1 MAMPDCSLRKTCHRA
16 SSSRIFSGRAFSQTW
31 NVVAS
36 AKQDRNTPLFLS
48 LLCYMLRSFDSASMD
63 MEVDILRGGAS
74 KQLQG
79 VAAKPLELN
88 QGFLLPLVKTVAAF
102 YLKHGLLQELSVG
115 VKQGEEPRSIA

>member
-1 MAMPDCSLRKTCHRA
+1 
-16 SSSRIFSGRAFSQTW
+16 
-31 NVVAS
+31 
-36 AKQDRNTPLFLS
+36 
-48 LLCYMLRSFDSASMD
+48 MLRSFDSASMD

-79 VAAKPLELN
+79 VAATPLELN